1 MQLSPLVLD
10 VFGIRDAQIA
20 VNFTIASFIIALII
34 TLILMKPAMQSPWRN
49 RDSQAGSIIA
59 WSILGV
65 FLAYFAQTISVAIET
80 YLFGVPAG
88 SENTQGI
95 MNIARAFPLFI
106 IIPALIAPIL
116 EEIIFRKII
125 FGTLYKR
132 INFFFAA
139 VISAVI
145 FGIIHGEPAHLL
157 IYASMGF
164 VFSFLYVK
172 TKSILTPIIVHM
184 SMNSISVLVQFNLD
198 PEDIE
203 RMMRDLENMKTIFIG
218 G

>member
-1 MQLSPLVLD
+1 
-10 VFGIRDAQIA
+10 
-20 VNFTIASFIIALII
+20 
-34 TLILMKPAMQSPWRN
+34 MKPAMQSPWRN